1 MLSLIAVVVVG
12 SLEPSLLMMS
22 FLSWRE
28 RPFFRGGALVEVVGV
43 GAAGAGLAEVVVFF
57 FFFPATWAQEPWE
70 AVGTG
75 AEGVGAWGGGG
86 LVVGGDS
93 GVDPEVFGG
102 SGPVLVMGSCPFL
115 CLLVR
120 AGMGE
125 RRGSICWGSLL
136 LVIVLTFQ
144 VT

>member
-1 MLSLIAVVVVG
+1 M
-12 SLEPSLLMMS
+12 
-22 FLSWRE
+22 
-28 RPFFRGGALVEVVGV
+28 GV

-57 FFFPATWAQEPWE
+57 FFFPATWAQEPWG

-75 AEGVGAWGGGG
+75 AEVVGAWGGGG
-86 LVVGGDS
+86 MMVGGDS

-136 LVIVLTFQ
+136 LVMVLTFQ

>member
-1 MLSLIAVVVVG
+1 MLSLMAVVVEG

-22 FLSWRE
+22 FLSGRE

-75 AEGVGAWGGGG
+75 AEVVGAWGGGG
-86 LVVGGDS
+86 WMVSGDSGGDS
-93 GVDPEVFGG
+93 EVFGRG
-102 SGPVLVMGSCPFL
+102 GRILVMGSCPFL
-115 CLLVR
+115 CLFVR

-125 RRGSICWGSLL
+125 SRGSICWGSLL
-136 LVIVLTFQ
+136 LVMVLT
-144 VT
+144 

>member
-1 MLSLIAVVVVG
+1 
-12 SLEPSLLMMS
+12 MMS
-22 FLSWRE
+22 FLSRRE

-75 AEGVGAWGGGG
+75 AEVVGAWGGGG
-86 LVVGGDS
+86 LMVGGDS

-102 SGPVLVMGSCPFL
+102 SGPVLLMGSCPFL

-136 LVIVLTFQ
+136 LVMVLTFQ